1 MSSTTYQTY
10 LNYISTWEHE
20 SDNHIDKLIEELN
33 VFSTLSDF
41 ESDSIINNEFIKL
54 VSLVNQMK
62 SNAIGADVAAIGAN
76 VAAVSSVFSLG
87 LGMAL
92 FVALEAQSSVYRLFL
107 KDETKDLME
116 NLAVID
122 ERISKGISPDVSLY
136 IDLFKNNNRIIS
148 SKAPIGMDGSSCRSI
163 LFQFMAF
170 VKAKESLTAESF
182 RRYAGLARKAFES
195 DEINAI
201 YDALDDLNLSKRT
214 KSDIEEFEKKISAPK
229 LFSHGELSFIQLA
242 ALTAAGYRRVRT
254 DYRPLDIHAEAS
266 GDVELTGAGGQR
278 SDGSQPSEGESHAGS
293 SVTENPAVEGAV
305 VEGPVVEGP
314 VVEGPVV
321 EGPVVEGPVV
331 EGPVVEGPVV
341 EGPVV
346 EGPVVEGPVVEG
358 PVLFDNLP
366 PPERISSL
374 DTTYKNVDFCGKIA
388 FAVAAIAA
396 VIQIFVE
403 ILDIVD
409 NIKKYDDLSDKL
421 MNEVAKSYRDFFN
434 GIKEAS
440 LHYQQ
445 AIKKQ

>member
-214 KSDIEEFEKKISAPK
+214 NSDIEEFEKKISAPK

-278 SDGSQPSEGESHAGS
+278 SDGSQPSEGESQAGS
-293 SVTENPAVEGAV
+293 SVTENPAVEG
-305 VEGPVVEGP
+305 PVVEGP
-314 VVEGPVV
+314 G
-321 EGPVVEGPVV
+321 VEGPVV

>member
-214 KSDIEEFEKKISAPK
+214 NSDIEEFEKKISAPK

-278 SDGSQPSEGESHAGS
+278 SDGSQPSEGESQAGS
-293 SVTENPAVEGAV
+293 SVTENTA

-314 VVEGPVV
+314 G
-321 EGPVVEGPVV
+321 VEGPVV